1 MANQRALKGKKKESD
16 ESQDK
21 KRQREGAAT
30 ALRQIKRH
38 SMYKG
43 EAGTDSS
50 KCRSHSGSNE
60 CLSFFKNAYHKFD
73 LIQLQKYQLGVFD
86 DLYVGQKGT
95 SFREC
100 ISLSSVPTILQ

>member
-1 MANQRALKGKKKESD
+1 MVNQRALKGKKKESD

-43 EAGTDSS
+43 
-50 KCRSHSGSNE
+50 
-60 CLSFFKNAYHKFD
+60 
-73 LIQLQKYQLGVFD
+73 
-86 DLYVGQKGT
+86 KGRT
-95 SFREC
+95 EF
-100 ISLSSVPTILQ
+100 